1 MAVKI
6 RFEDVVKIFGKR
18 PEGEPLEMLRAGASK
33 GEVLERTRH
42 VIGVAGVTLDV
53 EQGEI
58 FVVMGLSGSG
68 KSTLV
73 RMVNRLYEPTAGHVY
88 VDGEDVCSVHR
99 APAAQPPTSKKRMQE
114 IRRTKM
120 AMVFQHFGLLPHL
133 TVAENVA
140 YGLKVQGVDEEGRR
154 RRARE
159 VLEQVG
165 LRDWAEQ
172 FPRELSGGMQQR
184 VGLARALATDPD
196 ILLMDEAFSALDP
209 LIRRKMQD
217 ELLELQARVRKTI
230 LFVTHDIN
238 EAFRLGSRVAIMKD
252 GGIVQTGTPTQIVTS
267 PEDEYVADFMADV
280 DQAKVVEAGYVMS
293 TARAH
298 VLGETTVVAARNA
311 ATREG
316 AYYVVDGE
324 GRPVGLATAERLE
337 EAISNGSE
345 DLSTALV
352 RDFPRAAK
360 TSVCAELFSLCG
372 SGLPI
377 AVVDER
383 GLLQGVVQPL
393 ELLSRLGAVEVVGAT
408 GGRARPGV
416 AKTEAKT
423 EEGARDAGT
432 DE

>member
-6 RFEDVVKIFGKR
+6 RFEDVVKIFGRR
-18 PEGEPLEMLRAGASK
+18 PEGEPLQMLRAGASK

-53 EQGEI
+53 AQGEI

-73 RMVNRLYEPTAGHVY
+73 RMANRLYDPTAGHVF
-88 VDGEDVCSVHR
+88 VDGEDICAVHR
-99 APAAQPPTSKKRMQE
+99 DPAWGPPASRKRMQE

-120 AMVFQHFGLLPHL
+120 AMVFQHFGLFPHL
-133 TVAENVA
+133 TVADNVA
-140 YGLKVQGVDEEGRR
+140 YGLKVQGVDEERRR
-154 RRARE
+154 RRAWD

-172 FPRELSGGMQQR
+172 FPGELSGGMQQR

-238 EAFRLGSRVAIMKD
+238 EAFRLGNRVAIMKD
-252 GGIVQTGTPTQIVTS
+252 GWIVQVGTPTEIVTR
-267 PEDEYVADFMADV
+267 PEDDYVADFMADV
-280 DQAKVVEAGYVMS
+280 DQAKVVSVAYVMS
-293 TARAH
+293 RVRPP
-298 VLGETTVVAARNA
+298 VLGDTTLVAARNA
-311 ATREG
+311 AATEG
-316 AYYVVDGE
+316 AFYVVDE
-324 GRPVGLATAERLE
+324 DGRPVGLATAERLE
-337 EAISNGSE
+337 EAIRASE
-345 DLSTALV
+345 DLPSALV
-352 RDFPRAAK
+352 RDFPRA
-360 TSVCAELFSLCG
+360 SEDVVCAELFAVCG
-372 SGLPI
+372 SGYPI
-377 AVVDER
+377 AVLDER

-393 ELLSRLGAVEVVGAT
+393 ELLSRLGAVEVVAT
-408 GGRARPGV
+408 GAHQHPGGS
-416 AKTEAKT
+416 EA
-423 EEGARDAGT
+423 EGVRDAGAGG
-432 DE
+432 

>member
-1 MAVKI
+1 MAAKI

-33 GEVLERTRH
+33 TEVFERTRH
-42 VIGVAGVTLDV
+42 VIGVAGLTLEVV
-53 EQGEI
+53 EGEI

-73 RMVNRLYEPTAGHVY
+73 RMANRLYEPTAGHVH
-88 VDGEDVCSVHR
+88 VDGEDICTVHR
-99 APAAQPPTSKKRMQE
+99 DPAWGPPASEKRMQE

-120 AMVFQHFGLLPHL
+120 AMVFQHFGLFPHL

-140 YGLKVQGVDEEGRR
+140 YGLKVQGVEEGRR
-154 RRARE
+154 RQRAWE

-238 EAFRLGSRVAIMKD
+238 EAFRLGNRVAIMKD
-252 GGIVQTGTPTQIVTS
+252 GRIVQVGTPTEIVTR
-267 PEDEYVADFMADV
+267 PEDDYVADFMADV
-280 DQAKVVEAGYVMS
+280 DQAKVVSVGYVMNRVRP
-293 TARAH
+293 AM
-298 VLGETTVVAARNA
+298 LGETTLLSARNA
-311 ATREG
+311 AAREG
-316 AYYVVDGE
+316 AFYVVDE
-324 GRPVGLATAERLE
+324 DGRPVGLATAERLE
-337 EAISNGSE
+337 ATVGDASE
-345 DLSTALV
+345 DLSSALV
-352 RDFPRAAK
+352 RDFPRATQTA
-360 TSVCAELFSLCG
+360 VCAELFTLCG
-372 SGLPI
+372 SGYPI
-377 AVVDER
+377 AVVDEAGR
-383 GLLQGVVQPL
+383 LQGVVQPL
-393 ELLSRLGAVEVVGAT
+393 ELLSRLGAVEVVASAGT
-408 GGRARPGV
+408 HQRPGTSH
-416 AKTEAKT
+416 AG
-423 EEGARDAGT
+423 EGVSDAGA
-432 DE
+432 DG